1 MLLPSSR
8 PHDEALKSKIKSLD
22 LRPEGEFITLFKVP
36 FKNDPENVMNVRA
49 LAILARTILMIWLGA
64 VDEGLKPAIKDL
76 VPWRLENIKY
86 LGLARDNP
94 LATTFNGQGQGR
106 TKKR

>member
-1 MLLPSSR
+1 MLLPSSK

-36 FKNDPENVMNVRA
+36 FKNGLEDVMNVRA

-64 VDEGLKPAIKDL
+64 ADEGLKPAIKDL

-86 LGLARDNP
+86 LGLAGDNP
-94 LATTFNGQGQGR
+94 LATTFNGQGRGR